1 MEADIHVSVMAAML
15 TLLARR
21 TPFSSS
27 ALIVSALVLDRS
39 TVGRS
44 YSGLARRTCFLVRGR
59 RFCSGRSLFAVRMVL
74 IENYLV
80 YRLRCHVL

>member
-44 YSGLARRTCFLVRGR
+44 YSGLARRTCFLVRGSPLLLLEVSV
-59 RFCSGRSLFAVRMVL
+59 CGKDG
-74 IENYLV
+74 
-80 YRLRCHVL
+80 CD